1 MSLYPF
7 EPKNVADLVGEAD
20 AHALSTGLK
29 VRSAQ
34 IIGSRLAR
42 ALSKEREE
50 PACYCPNE

>member
-42 ALSKEREE
+42 ALAK
-50 PACYCPNE
+50 